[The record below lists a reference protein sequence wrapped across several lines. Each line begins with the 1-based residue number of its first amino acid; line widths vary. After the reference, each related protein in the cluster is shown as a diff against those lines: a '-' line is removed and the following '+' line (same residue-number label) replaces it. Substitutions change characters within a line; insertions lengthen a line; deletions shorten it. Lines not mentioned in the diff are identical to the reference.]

1 MSRATVTLSALVGLT
16 LAACAAPPQG
26 GAPDAVSDVVSR
38 SAPDLVP
45 AFMAAQIES
54 DSEGRCFGRDITPAV
69 IETVTAQVL
78 DKPAVLA
85 EDGAVLSPAVYRS
98 EITQQITRERQEVA
112 FETLCPPAYTV
123 DFVQTLQRAL
133 KARGYYAGEV
143 HGHLDAATGRAVQE
157 FQRTDGPDSPLLWIA
172 TARELG
178 IVELS
183 PEQIELLNTL

>member
-78 DKPAVLA
+78 DKPAILA
-85 EDGAVLSPAVYRS
+85 EDGAILSPAVYRS